1 MEEIDNMDVVAKLEK
16 MAQIFHQM
24 REDLRNNPNANLND
38 SVRKIDPE
46 LADIYLQ
53 KFKSASVAESEIIE
67 LTKEDYT
74 VENSTP
80 DLS

>member
-1 MEEIDNMDVVAKLEK
+1 MDVVARLEK
-16 MAQIFHQM
+16 MAQILRQM
-24 REDLRNNPNANLND
+24 GEDLRRSPNANLND

-74 VENSTP
+74 VENST
-80 DLS
+80 LESS